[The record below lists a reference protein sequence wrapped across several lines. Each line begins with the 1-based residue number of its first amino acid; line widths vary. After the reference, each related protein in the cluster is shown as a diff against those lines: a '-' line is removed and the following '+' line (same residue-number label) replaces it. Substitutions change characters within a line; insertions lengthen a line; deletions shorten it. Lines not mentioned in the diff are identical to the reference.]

1 MYLYIGLHNMAKVIL
16 LLFYLLQISSFIII
30 IIISL
35 NSKYKKDNYITAN
48 KNCTVK

>member
-1 MYLYIGLHNMAKVIL
+1 MYLYIGLHNLAKVIL
-16 LLFYLLQISSFIII
+16 LLFYLLQISSF

>member
-30 IIISL
+30 IISL

-48 KNCTVK
+48 KNCIVK